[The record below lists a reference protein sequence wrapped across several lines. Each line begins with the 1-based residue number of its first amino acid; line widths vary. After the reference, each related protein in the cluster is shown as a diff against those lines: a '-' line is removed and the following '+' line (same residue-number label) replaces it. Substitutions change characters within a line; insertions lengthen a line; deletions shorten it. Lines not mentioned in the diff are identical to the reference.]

1 MVAAG
6 YTDSVNVAVIIVS
19 WNVRELL
26 AKCLASVQAEA
37 AAWHD
42 GRVETWVVDNDSA
55 DGSAAMVR
63 ERFPDVRVIESGR
76 NAGYGAGCNL
86 ALAALPADTHAVLLL
101 NPDATLQPRS
111 LAALATTLT
120 AHPEVAVVGPQVLGD
135 DGGIQSTRRRFP
147 RLRTA
152 FLESTILQ
160 TYWARN
166 PELRRY
172 YCWDQPDGHDQAVD
186 WLMGAAWLVR
196 ASALRQVGG
205 FDEQFF
211 MYFEETDW
219 ARRAA
224 RAGWAFRYQPAA
236 TVIHGGGRSSDQV
249 PKLRHVY
256 FVQSKV
262 RFYRKYFGR
271 LQGELV
277 RRFLMLNYALQIAE
291 DAVKLALRHKPR
303 MRRERIG
310 LYGAVLREA
319 FGR

>member
-1 MVAAG
+1 M
-6 YTDSVNVAVIIVS
+6 NVAVIVVS

-26 AKCLASVQAEA
+26 AQCLASVQAEA
-37 AAWHD
+37 ATWRN
-42 GRVETWVVDNDSA
+42 GRVETWVVDNAST

-63 ERFPDVRVIESGR
+63 ERFPGVHVIESGR
-76 NAGYGAGCNL
+76 NAGYGAGCNR
-86 ALAALPADTHAVLLL
+86 ALAALPADMYAILLL
-101 NPDATLQPRS
+101 NPDATLQPHS
-111 LAALATTLT
+111 LAALADTLT
-120 AHPEVAVVGPQVLGD
+120 AHPEAAVVGPQVLGD
-135 DGGIQSTRRRFP
+135 DGALQSTRRRFP

-152 FLESTILQ
+152 FLESTILH
-160 TYWARN
+160 TYWSGN

-172 YCWDQPDGHDQAVD
+172 YCWDQPEGQDQAVD

-196 ASALRQVGG
+196 ASALREIGG

-219 ARRAA
+219 AWRAA

-236 TVIHGGGRSSDQV
+236 KVTHGGGRSSDQV

-262 RFYRKYFGR
+262 RFYRKHFGDFR
-271 LQGELV
+271 GELV

-291 DAVKLALRHKPR
+291 DAVKLALRHKPT
-303 MRRERIG
+303 MRRERMG

-319 FGR
+319 FGC